1 MTAALRR
8 TDQYRDTV
16 IVFMSDNGGADKGSN
31 WPLRGGK
38 NSVWE
43 GGTRTPAFVH
53 YPRSEQILS
62 IENIFWKLVLRNDVL
77 VCPLLIVSTTLSNIE
92 VYWYHPK
99 NYNWGMHCIL
109 YPRLTKH
116 TFLCIFFM
124 SKVSQKGI

>member
-62 IENIFWKLVLRNDVL
+62 IENIFWKLVLRNDVF
-77 VCPLLIVSTTLSNIE
+77 SLSSPN
-92 VYWYHPK
+92 
-99 NYNWGMHCIL
+99 C
-109 YPRLTKH
+109 KH
-116 TFLCIFFM
+116 D
-124 SKVSQKGI
+124 S

>member
-16 IVFMSDNGGADKGSN
+16 IVFMSDNGGADRGSN

-53 YPRSEQILS
+53 YPRSEQIS
-62 IENIFWKLVLRNDVL
+62 DIIYRKYFWKISFEKCCL
-77 VCPLLIVSTTLSNIE
+77 
-92 VYWYHPK
+92 
-99 NYNWGMHCIL
+99 
-109 YPRLTKH
+109 
-116 TFLCIFFM
+116 
-124 SKVSQKGI
+124 

>member
-16 IVFMSDNGGADKGSN
+16 IVFMSDNGGADRGSN

-53 YPRSEQILS
+53 YPRSEQIS
-62 IENIFWKLVLRNDVL
+62 DIIYRKYFW
-77 VCPLLIVSTTLSNIE
+77 
-92 VYWYHPK
+92 
-99 NYNWGMHCIL
+99 
-109 YPRLTKH
+109 
-116 TFLCIFFM
+116 
-124 SKVSQKGI
+124 GINFEKCCL